1 MKKSLVS
8 ALIICSLT
16 VTSFIFVGC
25 GGKKEPSITDKV
37 IKVAGDEIKGRLT
50 GEVKTIAQ
58 YGLDYDHEA
67 LERIVKDPNNA
78 KSKAIAERLY
88 SQIERSQTK
97 LFIYLGREEVTNI
110 LLKINDSPFKTKI
123 NGAIK
128 QGKDLND
135 VCLLI
140 EDKKMLA
147 YWLQDSVV
155 GSASTICTTVRE
167 YCGSISG
174 SSKKTIDIYWKKLL
188 IHRAALQ
195 DMIDGKPV
203 IIKESSGNLLEAK
216 QIAGN
221 GKNFSSEDKQT
232 NNNNTKSEV
241 AMDKTYLGKWSG
253 LKPGSQNTKTPNTIT
268 ITKSNS
274 QTGGYE
280 VELFFYRIANATGYA
295 KIDGNK
301 LSINQGDIMGKKFRG
316 TIEKTNKGIRLT
328 ITESDFEY
336 IKPGSVYEYIK

>member
-1 MKKSLVS
+1 MKKSIVS

-67 LERIVKDPNNA
+67 LESIVKDPNNA
-78 KSKAIAERLY
+78 KSRAIAQRLH

-155 GSASTICTTVRE
+155 GSASTICASVMYPGGVDNT
-167 YCGSISG
+167 
-174 SSKKTIDIYWKKLL
+174 SKKTINIYWKKLL

-203 IIKESSGNLLEAK
+203 IIKESL
-216 QIAGN
+216 
-221 GKNFSSEDKQT
+221 
-232 NNNNTKSEV
+232 
-241 AMDKTYLGKWSG
+241 
-253 LKPGSQNTKTPNTIT
+253 
-268 ITKSNS
+268 
-274 QTGGYE
+274 
-280 VELFFYRIANATGYA
+280 
-295 KIDGNK
+295 
-301 LSINQGDIMGKKFRG
+301 
-316 TIEKTNKGIRLT
+316 
-328 ITESDFEY
+328 
-336 IKPGSVYEYIK
+336 